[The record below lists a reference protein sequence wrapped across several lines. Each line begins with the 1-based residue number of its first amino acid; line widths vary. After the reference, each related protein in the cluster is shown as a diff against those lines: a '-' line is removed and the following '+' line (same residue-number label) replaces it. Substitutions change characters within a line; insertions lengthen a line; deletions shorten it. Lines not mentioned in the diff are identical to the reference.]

1 VPKPKR
7 YDRDEDY
14 EDRLKRLKRKRD
26 EIAQARDLRQGI
38 VCPNHVLG
46 EIARTLPGD
55 PQALAAIDGLR
66 NWQVRE
72 FGADLLR
79 EL

>member
-1 VPKPKR
+1 
-7 YDRDEDY
+7 
-14 EDRLKRLKRKRD
+14 
-26 EIAQARDLRQGI
+26 